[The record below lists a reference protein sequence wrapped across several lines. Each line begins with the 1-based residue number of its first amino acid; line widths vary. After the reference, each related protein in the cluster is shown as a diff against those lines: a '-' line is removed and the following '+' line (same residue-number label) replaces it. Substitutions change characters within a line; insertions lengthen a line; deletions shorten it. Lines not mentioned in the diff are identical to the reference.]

1 MMATPREVLLIWVK
15 ATLEIGRSE
24 PRPGSNR
31 GGAGLLVEDL
41 ERLAVALQGTRGE
54 GP

>member
-31 GGAGLLVEDL
+31 GAGLLVEDL
-41 ERLAVALQGTRGE
+41 ERLAVALQGNRGE